1 MWFKQ
6 APGLCPIF
14 TPHEFH
20 RLLKQEC
27 RRADRY
33 QNRFSL
39 AVFEVGTRDENSV
52 LIRRLVRTIHNRF
65 RRTDEL
71 GWYTPRQLGVILPFT
86 PADGAWKLAEYV
98 SDVVAAVT
106 SPPAFTIYTYPSE
119 NWPEMTLQQRILG
132 ARDWKERIRG
142 VTARTRGPDE
152 FHALILRERARAD
165 RSGHRF
171 SLLVFRLSGD
181 PARHRAER
189 ALVRAL
195 NERLRDTDEIGW
207 YDPRHVAAIL
217 PYVSTASAA
226 RIAESLCRKV
236 FGVDEPI
243 YTIFTYPESWFP
255 QEDGEATEGAESA
268 FADDKSRAAGRQRLP
283 MHFPDGKG
291 ATTPASHA
299 RFLYRPIPSWKRML
313 DVMISSLFIALLSP
327 LFLLTALWIKLASR
341 GPVFFRQERVGYM
354 QEPFSLLKFRTMP
367 VNIDTAEHAQYV
379 RKLIVEDSENR
390 PMTKLDRPQT
400 LIPLGKLIRAACID
414 ELPQLFNV
422 WRGDMSLVGPRPCL
436 PYEAEEY
443 RRWHARRFDSLPG
456 MTGLW
461 QVKGKNRTTFKD
473 MIRYDIRYER
483 NRSPWLDLKIMF
495 LTPWAILKQIL
506 GPDGALPEQARN
518 MPLA

>member
-6 APGLCPIF
+6 APGLCPIY
-14 TPHEFH
+14 TPREFH
-20 RLLKQEC
+20 RLLKREC

-71 GWYTPRQLGVILPFT
+71 GWFTARQLGVILPFT
-86 PADGAWKLAEYV
+86 PAEGAWKLAEYV
-98 SDVVAAVT
+98 SEVVAAVT

-119 NWPEMTLQQRILG
+119 NWPELTLQQRILG

-171 SLLVFRLSGD
+171 SLLVFRLSGA
-181 PARHRAER
+181 PSRARAER
-189 ALVRAL
+189 ELVRAL

-226 RIAESLCRKV
+226 RIAESLCRKI
-236 FGVDEPI
+236 FGMDEPI

-255 QEDGEATEGAESA
+255 QEDTGGTEAASTA
-268 FADDKSRAAGRQRLP
+268 FTDDKARAGARQRLP
-283 MHFPDGKG
+283 IHFPDSEAG
-291 ATTPASHA
+291 PASATHA
-299 RFLYRPIPSWKRML
+299 RFLYRPIPPWKRLL
-313 DVMISSLFIALLSP
+313 DVLACSVFIVLLSP
-327 LFLLTALWIKLASR
+327 VFLLTALWVWLTSH

-354 QEPFSLLKFRTMP
+354 QESFLLFKFRTMP
-367 VNIDTAEHAQYV
+367 VSVDTAEHAQYV
-379 RKLIVEDSENR
+379 RKLIVEDSETQ
-390 PMTKLDRPQT
+390 PMTKLERPRT
-400 LIPLGKLIRAACID
+400 LIPLGRLIRAACID

-461 QVKGKNRTTFKD
+461 QVKGKNRTTFKE
-473 MIRYDIRYER
+473 MIRYDISYER
-483 NRSPWLDLKIMF
+483 NRSPWLDLKIML

-506 GPDGALPEQARN
+506 GQDGTPPEQARDI
-518 MPLA
+518 PLA